1 MPYKEEEDE
10 VKGAQRAEGYAN
22 SQLSNMNG
30 ITTHNNQLRIENGHL
45 VVADADPQTAETVV
59 LANRGELR
67 DAPLVGGEL
76 TRMLGGPISS
86 LQLTNLKQQI
96 KSQGIDIRSV
106 EYADG
111 KLNILK

>member
-1 MPYKEEEDE
+1 
-10 VKGAQRAEGYAN
+10 
-22 SQLSNMNG
+22 MNG
-30 ITTHNNQLRIENGHL
+30 ITTQNGELVIVGGHL
-45 VVADADPQTAETVV
+45 AITDADPQTAETVV

-76 TRMLGGPISS
+76 TRMIGGPITS

-96 KSQGIDIRSV
+96 KSQGIDIRTV